1 MKNKKKRKY
10 DYIVVGSGA
19 AGGIVS
25 CRLSEQHPDS
35 VCLLEA
41 GSSNWHPYLN
51 IPAGFIK
58 VIFKPGFAWQFST
71 EANALT
77 LDRNIPIPQ
86 GRVLG
91 GSTSI
96 NGLVYNRGL
105 KSDYDN
111 WSALGNEG
119 WDYKSVLPYFNKC
132 ERRIGHAKNETRG
145 FDGLISVTDSNWPD
159 AVCDAFIEGASE
171 FGISKNPDYNGTSQE
186 GVGYFQRTIFS
197 GKRVSTANTYIKR
210 AKKQFGLIVMT
221 HSQVTKVLF
230 DGNRAIGVEFFN
242 SKSGSIENIYANKE
256 VILSAGAIN
265 TPKILNL
272 SGIGGIKDLEKFNI
286 TPVADLPGVG
296 KNLKD
301 HYSIRIS
308 NKIENAV
315 TINERAKGPRLALEV
330 LKWIVK
336 KPSILSLSPSVVHI
350 FCRSNKEVQE
360 PDLQGVFSPASY
372 RNGYVGV
379 LDKYPGMTCGF
390 WQHRPKSTGEVKLVS
405 DDPFDAPAVQ
415 PNYLQH
421 EEDQEKIILCAKL
434 ARKMMSSDALAP
446 YNPTETFPGS
456 KCQTDQ
462 QILDFCRRYGVSSYH
477 LCGTAKMG
485 PSNDSMAVVDSRLR
499 VKGITSLR
507 IVDASVMPDIPS
519 ANICAATMMIAEK
532 ASDMILED
540 SKRKITV

>member
-1 MKNKKKRKY
+1 MKNDKKREY

-25 CRLSEQHPDS
+25 SRLSEKHPGS
-35 VCLLEA
+35 VCLIEA

-58 VIFKPGFAWQFST
+58 VIFKPAFAWQFST

-132 ERRIGHAKNETRG
+132 ERRIGHEKSEARG
-145 FDGLISVTDSNWPD
+145 SDGLISVTDSNWSD

-171 FGISKNPDYNGTSQE
+171 FGIDKNPDYNGASQE

-210 AKKQFGLIVMT
+210 AKKQFGLSVMT
-221 HSQVTKVLF
+221 HSQVTNVLF
-230 DGNRAIGVEFFN
+230 DGNRAIGVELFN
-242 SKSGSIENIYANKE
+242 SKSGAKEKIYANKE

-272 SGIGGIKDLEKFNI
+272 SGIGDSQALEKLGI
-286 TPVADLPGVG
+286 TPVVDLPGVG

-308 NKIENAV
+308 NQIENAV
-315 TINERAKGPRLALEV
+315 TINEKAKGPRLALEV
-330 LKWIVK
+330 LKWVVK

-350 FCRSNKEVQE
+350 FCRSSEDAQE

-405 DDPFDAPAVQ
+405 SDPFESPAVQ

-421 EEDQEKIILCAKL
+421 EEDQEKIILGAKL
-434 ARKMMSSDALAP
+434 ARKLMASDALAP
-446 YNPTETFPGS
+446 YNPTETFPGRE
-456 KCQTDQ
+456 CQTDQ

-485 PSNDSMAVVDSRLR
+485 PSNDPLAVVDSRLR

-507 IVDASVMPDIPS
+507 VVDASVMPDIPS
-519 ANICAATMMIAEK
+519 ANICAATMMIGEK

-540 SKRKITV
+540 NGRS